1 MFSALRLDSLNLQLV
16 EGGLGCLETRSD
28 RLQWKAAGNEP
39 LLWGNDH
46 QNLKDWPLIGVSL
59 RKLQSTNKYFVKL
72 YKIWIEE
79 VMNVLKVVTI
89 RICVV

>member
-16 EGGLGCLETRSD
+16 EGGLGCLETRSE

-46 QNLKDWPLIGVSL
+46 QNLRDWPLIGVSL

-79 VMNVLKVVTI
+79 AMNVLNVVSI
-89 RICVV
+89 RI